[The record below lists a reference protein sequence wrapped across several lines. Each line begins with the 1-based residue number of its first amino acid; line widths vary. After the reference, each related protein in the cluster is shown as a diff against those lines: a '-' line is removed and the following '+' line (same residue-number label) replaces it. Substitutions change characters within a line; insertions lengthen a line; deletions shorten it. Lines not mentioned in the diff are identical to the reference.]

1 MSETEK
7 TPRLSPKEKAA
18 ANPKSAKLAI
28 AAHCY
33 HDCQGETATNSH
45 GTKLLIK
52 NCPDKGCVLWPH
64 RGWQTVTGGNVGK
77 R

>member
-7 TPRLSPKEKAA
+7 TARLSPREKAA
-18 ANPKSAKLAI
+18 ANPTSAKLAI

-33 HDCQGETATNSH
+33 HECQGETATNSH
-45 GTKLLIK
+45 STKFLVK
-52 NCPDKGCVLWPH
+52 NCADKGCVLWPH
-64 RGWQTVTGGNVGK
+64 RGWQTMTGGNLKK